1 MLAPIRMWMGACRSS
16 PRRSGSSS
24 WKLGRRRD
32 GSGSRFLTGVEG
44 GLLRGA
50 ASSLGF
56 LILGLIN
63 DSEKLFLNFM
73 RL

>member
-1 MLAPIRMWMGACRSS
+1 MLAPIRMWMGACLSS
-16 PRRSGSSS
+16 LRRSGSSS
-24 WKLGRRRD
+24 RKLGRRRD
-32 GSGSRFLTGVEG
+32 GSGWFLTGVQE
-44 GLLRGA
+44 GLL
-50 ASSLGF
+50 SLGF